1 MGQTRNAQPSI
12 QTLRAIF
19 KNPLA
24 GISRAKLLRNVEIV
38 SNEKQLTEELPIL
51 SKGAICEFI
60 QRHTT
65 SFTRSHHPAALLVAQ
80 SPADF
85 ETLNVLDDCD
95 KDIIRYEY
103 AHRWSHPVMLYVTI
117 VLCSIGAATQ

>member
-1 MGQTRNAQPSI
+1 M
-12 QTLRAIF
+12 
-19 KNPLA
+19 
-24 GISRAKLLRNVEIV
+24 
-38 SNEKQLTEELPIL
+38 
-51 SKGAICEFI
+51 
-60 QRHTT
+60 
-65 SFTRSHHPAALLVAQ
+65 AQ

-85 ETLNVLDDCD
+85 ETLDVLDDSD